1 MGNPDKFAALDAF
14 QLLGRYLVRACPA
27 AKVGRPCDPRIGNQ
41 HRHFVVADEC
51 GIADG
56 FKPNIHGSS
65 KPRGPRSTPLLAIV
79 RLRQANPSDFR
90 YIAPAQKCLI
100 TFSPWSRV
108 GPDDHASLSR

>member
-1 MGNPDKFAALDAF
+1 MESSLKWSGWPWEIQTNLAALDAF

-65 KPRGPRSTPLLAIV
+65 KPRGRRSRRLLAIV
-79 RLRQANPSDFR
+79 RVRQANP
-90 YIAPAQKCLI
+90 
-100 TFSPWSRV
+100 
-108 GPDDHASLSR
+108 